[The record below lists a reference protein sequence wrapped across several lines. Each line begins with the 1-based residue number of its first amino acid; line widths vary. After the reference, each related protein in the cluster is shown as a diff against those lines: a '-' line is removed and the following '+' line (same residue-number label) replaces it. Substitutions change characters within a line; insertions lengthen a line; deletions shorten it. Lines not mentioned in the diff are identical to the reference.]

1 MDTKAP
7 TATITLSDNALKIG
21 ETSTVTVTFSEAVTG
36 FDASD
41 LTVVNGTLGAMT
53 STDGGITWTG
63 TFTPSTN
70 VEDTT
75 NIVSLASTYTD
86 AAGNTGTTATSG
98 NYAVDT
104 KAPTATITL
113 SDNALKIG
121 ETSTV
126 TVTFSEAVTGFDA
139 SDLTVVNGTLGAM
152 TSTDGGITWTGTFTP
167 STNVEDTTNIVS
179 LASTY
184 TDAAGNT
191 GTTATS
197 GNYAVDTKAPTATIT
212 LSDNALKIGET
223 STVTVTFSE
232 AVTGFDASDL
242 TVVNGTLGAMT
253 STDGG
258 ITRTG
263 TFTPSTNVEDTTN
276 IVSLASTYTDAAGN
290 TGTTATSGNY
300 AVDTKAP
307 TATITLS
314 DNALK
319 IGETSTVTVTFSEA
333 VTGFD
338 ASDLTVV
345 NGTLGAMTST
355 DGGITWTGTFTPSTN
370 VEDTTNIVSLAST
383 YTDAAGNTGTT
394 ATSGNYA
401 VDTKAPTATITLSDN
416 ALKIGETSTVT
427 VTFSEAVTGFDASDL
442 TVVNG
447 TLGAMTSTDGG
458 ITWTGTFTPSTN
470 VEDTTNIV
478 SLASTYTDAAGNTG
492 TTATSGNYAV
502 DTKAPTATI
511 TLSDNA
517 LKIGETSTVTV
528 TFSEA
533 VTGFDAS
540 DLTVVNGTLGA
551 MTSTD
556 GGITWTGTFTPS
568 TNVEDTTNIVS
579 LASTYTDAA
588 GNTGTTATS
597 GNYAVDTKAPT
608 ATITLSDNALKI
620 GETSTVTVTFS
631 EAVTGFDASDLTVVN
646 GTLGAMT
653 STDGG
658 ITWTG
663 TFTPSTNVEDTTNIV
678 SLASTYT
685 DAAGNT
691 GTTATSGNYAV
702 DTKAPTATIT
712 LSDNALKIG
721 ETSTVTVTFSE
732 AVTGFDASDLT
743 VVNGTLGAMTS
754 TDGGI
759 TWTGT
764 FTPSTNVEDTTNIV
778 SLASTYTDA
787 AGNTGTTAT
796 SGNYAVDT
804 KAPTATITLSDNA
817 LKIGETSTVTVTF
830 SEAVTGFD
838 ASDLTVVERH
848 AGRDDLHRRR
858 HHVDRHLHALDQR

>member
-21 ETSTVTVTFSEAVTG
+21 ETFTVTVTFSEAVTG

-53 STDGGITWTG
+53 STDGGINATGTFTPSTNVEDTTNIVSLASTYTDAAGNTGTTATSGNYAVDTKAPTATITLSDNALKIGETFTVTVTFSEAVTGFDASDLTVVNGTLGAMTSTDGGINATG

-152 TSTDGGITWTGTFTP
+152 TSTDGGINATGTFTP

-258 ITRTG
+258 INATG

-355 DGGITWTGTFTPSTN
+355 DGGINATGTFTPSTN

-458 ITWTGTFTPSTN
+458 I
-470 VEDTTNIV
+470 
-478 SLASTYTDAAGNTG
+478 
-492 TTATSGNYAV
+492 
-502 DTKAPTATI
+502 
-511 TLSDNA
+511 NA
-517 LKIGETSTVTV
+517 
-528 TFSEA
+528 
-533 VTGFDAS
+533 
-540 DLTVVNGTLGA
+540 
-551 MTSTD
+551 
-556 GGITWTGTFTPS
+556 
-568 TNVEDTTNIVS
+568 
-579 LASTYTDAA
+579 
-588 GNTGTTATS
+588 
-597 GNYAVDTKAPT
+597 
-608 ATITLSDNALKI
+608 
-620 GETSTVTVTFS
+620 
-631 EAVTGFDASDLTVVN
+631 
-646 GTLGAMT
+646 
-653 STDGG
+653 
-658 ITWTG
+658 
-663 TFTPSTNVEDTTNIV
+663 
-678 SLASTYT
+678 
-685 DAAGNT
+685 
-691 GTTATSGNYAV
+691 
-702 DTKAPTATIT
+702 
-712 LSDNALKIG
+712 
-721 ETSTVTVTFSE
+721 
-732 AVTGFDASDLT
+732 
-743 VVNGTLGAMTS
+743 
-754 TDGGI
+754 
-759 TWTGT
+759 
-764 FTPSTNVEDTTNIV
+764 
-778 SLASTYTDA
+778 
-787 AGNTGTTAT
+787 
-796 SGNYAVDT
+796 
-804 KAPTATITLSDNA
+804 
-817 LKIGETSTVTVTF
+817 
-830 SEAVTGFD
+830 
-838 ASDLTVVERH
+838 
-848 AGRDDLHRRR
+848 
-858 HHVDRHLHALDQR
+858 DRHLHALDQR

>member
-53 STDGGITWTG
+53 STDGGITW
-63 TFTPSTN
+63 
-70 VEDTT
+70 
-75 NIVSLASTYTD
+75 
-86 AAGNTGTTATSG
+86 
-98 NYAVDT
+98 
-104 KAPTATITL
+104 
-113 SDNALKIG
+113 
-121 ETSTV
+121 
-126 TVTFSEAVTGFDA
+126 
-139 SDLTVVNGTLGAM
+139 
-152 TSTDGGITWTGTFTP
+152 
-167 STNVEDTTNIVS
+167 
-179 LASTY
+179 
-184 TDAAGNT
+184 
-191 GTTATS
+191 
-197 GNYAVDTKAPTATIT
+197 
-212 LSDNALKIGET
+212 
-223 STVTVTFSE
+223 
-232 AVTGFDASDL
+232 
-242 TVVNGTLGAMT
+242 
-253 STDGG
+253 
-258 ITRTG
+258 TG

-804 KAPTATITLSDNA
+804 KAPV
-817 LKIGETSTVTVTF
+817 VTVNIVAGNLNEDGGTSSVTFTF
-830 SEAVTGFD
+830 SEAPVGFD
-838 ASDLTVVERH
+838 FGDITVVGGTLSGF
-848 AGRDDLHRRR
+848 AGSGTSYSAVFTPTPNFNGTASVSVVAGTYTDAAGNPGGAGSDTITINSVNDAPVANDDAPAT
-858 HHVDRHLHALDQR
+858 ALTEDAAITTLSGNVISGGSGNVADTDPDGTPLR

>member
-1 MDTKAP
+1 M
-7 TATITLSDNALKIG
+7 
-21 ETSTVTVTFSEAVTG
+21 
-36 FDASD
+36 
-41 LTVVNGTLGAMT
+41 
-53 STDGGITWTG
+53 
-63 TFTPSTN
+63 
-70 VEDTT
+70 
-75 NIVSLASTYTD
+75 
-86 AAGNTGTTATSG
+86 
-98 NYAVDT
+98 
-104 KAPTATITL
+104 
-113 SDNALKIG
+113 
-121 ETSTV
+121 
-126 TVTFSEAVTGFDA
+126 
-139 SDLTVVNGTLGAM
+139 
-152 TSTDGGITWTGTFTP
+152 
-167 STNVEDTTNIVS
+167 
-179 LASTY
+179 
-184 TDAAGNT
+184 
-191 GTTATS
+191 
-197 GNYAVDTKAPTATIT
+197 
-212 LSDNALKIGET
+212 
-223 STVTVTFSE
+223 
-232 AVTGFDASDL
+232 
-242 TVVNGTLGAMT
+242 
-253 STDGG
+253 
-258 ITRTG
+258 
-263 TFTPSTNVEDTTN
+263 
-276 IVSLASTYTDAAGN
+276 
-290 TGTTATSGNY
+290 
-300 AVDTKAP
+300 
-307 TATITLS
+307 
-314 DNALK
+314 
-319 IGETSTVTVTFSEA
+319 
-333 VTGFD
+333 
-338 ASDLTVV
+338 
-345 NGTLGAMTST
+345 
-355 DGGITWTGTFTPSTN
+355 
-370 VEDTTNIVSLAST
+370 
-383 YTDAAGNTGTT
+383 
-394 ATSGNYA
+394 
-401 VDTKAPTATITLSDN
+401 
-416 ALKIGETSTVT
+416 
-427 VTFSEAVTGFDASDL
+427 
-442 TVVNG
+442 
-447 TLGAMTSTDGG
+447 
-458 ITWTGTFTPSTN
+458 
-470 VEDTTNIV
+470 
-478 SLASTYTDAAGNTG
+478 
-492 TTATSGNYAV
+492 

>member
-1 MDTKAP
+1 M
-7 TATITLSDNALKIG
+7 
-21 ETSTVTVTFSEAVTG
+21 TVTFSEAVTG

-53 STDGGITWTG
+53 STDGGITW
-63 TFTPSTN
+63 
-70 VEDTT
+70 
-75 NIVSLASTYTD
+75 
-86 AAGNTGTTATSG
+86 
-98 NYAVDT
+98 
-104 KAPTATITL
+104 
-113 SDNALKIG
+113 
-121 ETSTV
+121 
-126 TVTFSEAVTGFDA
+126 
-139 SDLTVVNGTLGAM
+139 
-152 TSTDGGITWTGTFTP
+152 
-167 STNVEDTTNIVS
+167 
-179 LASTY
+179 
-184 TDAAGNT
+184 
-191 GTTATS
+191 
-197 GNYAVDTKAPTATIT
+197 
-212 LSDNALKIGET
+212 
-223 STVTVTFSE
+223 
-232 AVTGFDASDL
+232 
-242 TVVNGTLGAMT
+242 
-253 STDGG
+253 
-258 ITRTG
+258 TG

-838 ASDLTVVERH
+838 ASDLTVVNGTLGAMTSTDGGITWTGTFTPSTNVEDTTNIVSLASTYTDA
-848 AGRDDLHRRR
+848 AGNTGTTATSGNYAVDTKAPTATITLSDNALKIGETSTVTVTFSEAVTGFDASDLT
-858 HHVDRHLHALDQR
+858 VVNGTLGAMTSTDGGIT